1 MDLSLLTHW
10 DNWVG
15 IFSITLL
22 LISLNIDNVVF
33 VAITSLKLPQEKRG
47 QALTYSL
54 IGSIVGSLILLS
66 IVGYLVKLTDPV
78 ISFLNVKL
86 SIKDLTILAGG
97 IFLLIK
103 SVMEIHEKL
112 EGEDEEVMDVK
123 HKPLWRVLLEIF
135 LLDMV
140 FSLDSV
146 LTAVGM
152 THYTLV
158 ATISVIL
165 AIIIVYSFAKQ
176 IGKLVIKHP
185 TLKVLALSF
194 MLLIGILLLTESFH
208 HPIPKGYIY
217 FAMIFALFVELI
229 NIRVRKKS
237 KPVKLHIPKIK
248 EEE

>member
-1 MDLSLLTHW
+1 MDLSVLLHW
-10 DNWVG
+10 NTLVA

-22 LISLNIDNVVF
+22 LSSLNVDNVVF
-33 VAITSLKLPQEKRG
+33 VALTSLKLPEKKRG
-47 QALTYSL
+47 QAITYSL
-54 IGSIVGSLILLS
+54 IGSMVGSLILLS
-66 IVGYLVKLTDPV
+66 IVGYLVKLTDPI
-78 ISFLNVKL
+78 ISFWKVKL
-86 SIKDLTILAGG
+86 SVKDLTILAGG

-103 SVMEIHEKL
+103 AVIEIHEKL
-112 EGEDEEVMDVK
+112 EGEDEEAIDVK
-123 HKPLWRVLLEIF
+123 HKPLWKVLAEIF
-135 LLDMV
+135 MLDMI

-152 THYTLV
+152 TPHTIV
-158 ATISVIL
+158 AAISVIL
-165 AIIIVYSFAKQ
+165 AIVIVYSFAKQ

-217 FAMIFALFVELI
+217 FAMIFSLFVELI
-229 NIRVRKKS
+229 NIRIRKRS
-237 KPVKLHIPKIK
+237 KPVQLHIPKMK

>member
-10 DNWVG
+10 DNWVA

-22 LISLNIDNVVF
+22 LASLNVDNVVF
-33 VAITSLKLPQEKRG
+33 VALISLKLPKEKRG

-54 IGSIVGSLILLS
+54 VGSIIGALLLLS

-78 ISFLNVKL
+78 ISFRNVKL
-86 SIKDLTILAGG
+86 SVKDLTILAGG

-103 SVMEIHEKL
+103 AVMEIHEKL
-112 EGEDEEVMDVK
+112 EGQDEEAIDVK
-123 HKPLWRVLLEIF
+123 HKPLWKVLLEIF
-135 LLDMV
+135 MLDMI

-152 THYTLV
+152 TPYTLI
-158 ATISVIL
+158 AGISVIL
-165 AIIIVYSFAKQ
+165 AIVIVYSFAKQ
-176 IGKLVIKHP
+176 IGELVIKHP

-217 FAMIFALFVELI
+217 FAMIFSLFVELI

-237 KPVKLHIPKIK
+237 KPVQLHIPKIK
-248 EEE
+248 DEE